1 MRELEAQL
9 RERQALV
16 EALHSKNCMLTILNS
31 NLLMRLDALRS
42 LALAPTASP
51 SSLHLRISLPG
62 ACPLRNQGSY
72 ANFRSPG
79 GTCCRFLPGTCC
91 GKRAGCAW
99 RKAR

>member
-16 EALHSKNCMLTILNS
+16 EALHSKNCILTILNS

-62 ACPLRNQGSY
+62 ARRLR
-72 ANFRSPG
+72 
-79 GTCCRFLPGTCC
+79 T
-91 GKRAGCAW
+91 
-99 RKAR
+99 